1 MEQYYKFIN
10 ECRLKNYNNAK
21 VHVHHILPKHMGGD
35 NIDCNLI
42 KLSIEDHYIAHIL
55 LSECFEKGNP
65 LKRSNI
71 ASAILIKKGIDNPEM
86 LIEYRESLKGE
97 GNPNYGNNWTV
108 DQKKEQSRKVTM
120 KMKNLETLEKMRKP
134 KSDTSKMGKYDKN
147 GKNNPFYGKTHS
159 EETRKILSEK
169 RKGKKPSNIKKVLIE
184 GKIYEGLNEASIQ
197 TGIKGTTIWHRIHSN
212 NKKYE
217 NYKYI
222 D

>member
-10 ECRLKNYNNAK
+10 ECRLKNYNNAEA
-21 VHVHHILPKHMGGD
+21 HVHHILPKHMGGD
-35 NIDCNLI
+35 NTDCNLI